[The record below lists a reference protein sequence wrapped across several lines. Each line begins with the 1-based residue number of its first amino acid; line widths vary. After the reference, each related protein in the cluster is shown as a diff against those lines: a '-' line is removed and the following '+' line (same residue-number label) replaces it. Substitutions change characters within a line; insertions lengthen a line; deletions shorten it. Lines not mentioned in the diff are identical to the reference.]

1 MNFTAADVKALREMT
16 GVGMMKCKEA
26 LAASDGDMDKAVEY
40 LREKGAATAV
50 KKASKVAAEGM
61 SYAAVVDGI
70 GVAVEVNS
78 QTDFVAKNEKFQTY
92 VSNVAAVIAKEDPA
106 DVDALMGLTY
116 PGSDR
121 TVKDIQNDLVLSI
134 GENISVRRFVRY
146 AEGVNVPYIH
156 MGGKIGVLVNLAVDG
171 IESAA
176 VIELGKDLAM
186 QIAAMSPSYV
196 SQDEVPPEEVEKE
209 QAIQLAKALEESASD
224 PKMSK
229 MPEEKRTMIAQNKVK
244 GRMNNFYAEVCLLN
258 QAFVKEA
265 KQTVDAHVKQVAKE
279 LGGKVTVVKFTRFAT
294 GEGIEKKEEDF
305 AAEVASMLK

>member
-50 KKASKVAAEGM
+50 KKASKIAAEGM
-61 SYAAVVDGI
+61 SYAAVVDGV
-70 GVAVEVNS
+70 GVVVEVNS

-92 VSNVAAVIAKEDPA
+92 VSNVAELIAKENPA

-121 TVKDIQNDLVLSI
+121 TVKDILNDLVLSI
-134 GENISVRRFVRY
+134 GENINVRRFVRY
-146 AEGVNVPYIH
+146 DQGVNVPYIH
-156 MGGKIGVLVNLAVDG
+156 MGGKIGVLVNLAVEG
-171 IESAA
+171 IEDAA
-176 VIELGKDLAM
+176 VVELGKDLAM
-186 QIAAMSPSYV
+186 QIAAMAPSYV
-196 SQDEVPPEEVEKE
+196 SQAEVPEEAVRKE
-209 QAIQLAKALEESASD
+209 QTIQLAKALEESAND

-258 QAFVKEA
+258 QAYVKES

-279 LGGKVTVVKFTRFAT
+279 LGGKITVVKFTRFAT
-294 GEGIEKKEEDF
+294 GEGIEKKEENF